1 MKEYFNISDM
11 SKEEFRRL
19 QLKVLDTLLYFDAFC
34 KEHHLRYYLAGG
46 TLIGALRGGG
56 FIPWDEDIDVH
67 MPRPD
72 YEKLPKLWNIFFY
85 ISLFYKSSVI
95 IHYTGSM
102 MIKIFFIIF

>member
-72 YEKLPKLWNIFFY
+72 YEKLPKL
-85 ISLFYKSSVI
+85 
-95 IHYTGSM
+95 
-102 MIKIFFIIF
+102 

>member
-72 YEKLPKLWNIFFY
+72 YEKLPKLWEKY
-85 ISLFYKSSVI
+85 ADTE
-95 IHYTGSM
+95 HYS
-102 MIKIFFIIF
+102 FC